1 MNNFNNEEVEEE
13 EIKIEENGD
22 SITDKQENN
31 ETK

>member
-1 MNNFNNEEVEEE
+1 MNNFNNEEEE

-31 ETK
+31 VTK

>member
-1 MNNFNNEEVEEE
+1 MNNFNNEEEE

>member
-1 MNNFNNEEVEEE
+1 MNNFNNEEEEEE